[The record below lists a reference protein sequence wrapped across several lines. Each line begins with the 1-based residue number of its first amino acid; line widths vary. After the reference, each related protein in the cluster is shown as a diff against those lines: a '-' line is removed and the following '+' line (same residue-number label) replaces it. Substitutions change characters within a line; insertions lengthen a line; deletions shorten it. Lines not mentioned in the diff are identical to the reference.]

1 MRKVIDLEC
10 DLPPDE
16 NGNPRKLEA
25 ATHPPGYGDPERLE
39 PLPGHGFSNYERIF
53 TRRTEGGPSP
63 EPAKKHG
70 MSIADFVT
78 LMDRA
83 GVEVGVLRAG
93 NAIIA
98 DVLAQYPKRFIG
110 LATISP
116 HDGMRGVREL
126 VRLVQDHGFGALRVS
141 ALYNM
146 VEASDRRYYPLYAKC
161 VELDIPV
168 RIYTNMNY
176 ATDRPYDL
184 GHPRHLD
191 QIAVDFP
198 ELRIVAGLSGWPWIN
213 DMVALLRRHP
223 NLYCD
228 TASHRPRY
236 FGVPG
241 SGWARSISP
250 ASILPV
256 SNSARSTSRTPRTPA
271 MLCSR
276 PVSRR
281 STSTRSALTP
291 TCCAHSPPVRSTARS
306 LGPSRPSTIATRARI
321 SRIALTGYDPACRG
335 VGIQGCGTGR
345 CRRGSDEQDARR
357 WKLRKDLQT
366 VRTLRA
372 AGAVQGDDRTTP
384 ASGLL

>member
-16 NGNPRKLEA
+16 HGNPRKMEE
-25 ATHPPGYGDPERLE
+25 ATHPPGYGDPERLP

-53 TRRTEGGPSP
+53 TRRTDGPPSP

-70 MSIADFVT
+70 MSMADFVA

-126 VRLVQDHGFGALRVS
+126 VRLVKEHGFGALRVS
-141 ALYNM
+141 PLYNM
-146 VEASDRRYYPLYAKC
+146 IPASDRRYYPLYAKC
-161 VELDIPV
+161 VELDVPV

-191 QIAVDFP
+191 QIAMDFP
-198 ELRIVAGLSGWPWIN
+198 ELRIVAGLSGWPWVN
-213 DMVALLRRHP
+213 EMVGAAAAPSQPVLPTR
-223 NLYCD
+223 
-228 TASHRPRY
+228 ASHRPRY
-236 FGVPG
+236 FGVSRVRAG
-241 SGWARSISP
+241 SSSC
-250 ASILPV
+250 
-256 SNSARSTSRTPRTPA
+256 NSAIRCCR
-271 MLCSR
+271 
-276 PVSRR
+276 
-281 STSTRSALTP
+281 TRSW
-291 TCCAHSPPVRSTARS
+291 S
-306 LGPSRPSTIATRARI
+306 
-321 SRIALTGYDPACRG
+321 ACRSQAFG
-335 VGIQGCGTGR
+335 V
-345 CRRGSDEQDARR
+345 SMEALVEEYASLPL
-357 WKLRKDLQT
+357 KP
-366 VRTLRA
+366 
-372 AGAVQGDDRTTP
+372 AVLDKWLYGNAQRFFRLG
-384 ASGLL
+384 

>member
-16 NGNPRKLEA
+16 HGNPRKLEA

-39 PLPGHGFSNYERIF
+39 PHPGHGFSNYENIF
-53 TRRTEGGPSP
+53 TRRTEGGPSA
-63 EPAKKHG
+63 EPAQKKHG
-70 MSIADFVT
+70 MSIPDFVG

-93 NAIIA
+93 NAINA
-98 DVLAQYPKRFIG
+98 EVLAQYPKRFIG

-126 VRLVQDHGFGALRVS
+126 VRLVKDHGFGALRVS

-146 VEASDRRYYPLYAKC
+146 VPASDRRYYPLYAKC

-191 QIAVDFP
+191 QIAMDFP
-198 ELRIVAGLSGWPWIN
+198 ELRIIAGLGGWPWIN
-213 DMVALLRRHP
+213 ETVALLRRHP
-223 NLYCD
+223 NLYAD

-236 FGVPG
+236 FGQPG
-241 SGWARSISP
+241 SGWEQFLQFGNTLLQDKIMVGLSFEAFG
-250 ASILPV
+250 LP
-256 SNSARSTSRTPRTPA
+256 
-271 MLCSR
+271 ME
-276 PVSRR
+276 
-281 STSTRSALTP
+281 ALIEQYAALP
-291 TCCAHSPPVRSTARS
+291 LKDRVLEKWLYGNAQRFFR
-306 LGPSRPSTIATRARI
+306 LG
-321 SRIALTGYDPACRG
+321 
-335 VGIQGCGTGR
+335 
-345 CRRGSDEQDARR
+345 
-357 WKLRKDLQT
+357 
-366 VRTLRA
+366 
-372 AGAVQGDDRTTP
+372 
-384 ASGLL
+384 